1 MQSFLGEEFIESVF
15 DVCEKEGTE
24 DGLTLTEV
32 KERHCLDYLTTTIG
46 LLDDNIAVGFEA
58 IDENGDG
65 LVSKQESFNAF
76 NAIDRDCNDHFD
88 SNCNDD

>member
-1 MQSFLGEEFIESVF
+1 MEHLTSTLGM
-15 DVCEKEGTE
+15 
-24 DGLTLTEV
+24 
-32 KERHCLDYLTTTIG
+32 LDE
-46 LLDDNIAVGFEA
+46 NIAEKNFEA
-58 IDENGDG
+58 IDEDGDG

>member
-1 MQSFLGEEFIESVF
+1 M
-15 DVCEKEGTE
+15 
-24 DGLTLTEV
+24 TLTEV

-46 LLDDNIAVGFEA
+46 LLDDNIARGFEA

-88 SNCNDD
+88 SNCNDY